1 MLHNAPRWKAI
12 DDARWRPDGEEV
24 AVAALLE
31 LVEEAAPEVAAH
43 MERTAR
49 LARVF
54 ALEVG
59 LSGSLLH
66 LVVRT
71 ARVHDVGKLAIP
83 PWVLE
88 KPGPLSRSERE
99 LMEAHSVTG
108 QKILERKPALV
119 SIGPLVRATHERWD
133 GNGYPDRLKG
143 SAIPIPSRIVS
154 VCDAFDALT
163 NPRAYRHV
171 GDDRHA
177 PSTSSVA
184 APGRSLTPG
193 LWSHFVPYLKIA
205 LTAGHTGRSVV
216 MKTRDRDCGRP
227 RRGHHAG
234 RSAGPGSCCGQRGL
248 LRRFVRPLRARRS
261 TTTACG

>member
-1 MLHNAPRWKAI
+1 VVHNAPRWKAI
-12 DDARWRPDGEEV
+12 DGARWRPDGEEV
-24 AVAALLE
+24 STAALLE
-31 LVEEAAPEVAAH
+31 LVEDAAPEVAAH

-49 LARVF
+49 LARIF

-59 LSGSLLH
+59 LSGPLLD

-88 KPGPLSRSERE
+88 KPGPLTRSERA

-108 QKILERKPALV
+108 QRILERKPALLG
-119 SIGPLVRATHERWD
+119 IGPLVRSTHERWD

-163 NPRAYRHV
+163 NPRPYR
-171 GDDRHA
+171 
-177 PSTSSVA
+177 SSVTIDTA
-184 APGRSLTPG
+184 LDELRGSSGTQFDPGVVEP
-193 LWSHFVPYLKIA
+193 FCA
-205 LTAGHTGRSVV
+205 LFENRI
-216 MKTRDRDCGRP
+216 DRWAHG
-227 RRGHHAG
+227 A
-234 RSAGPGSCCGQRGL
+234 
-248 LRRFVRPLRARRS
+248 
-261 TTTACG
+261 

>member
-1 MLHNAPRWKAI
+1 VVHNAPRWKAI
-12 DDARWRPDGEEV
+12 DGARWRPDSEEV

-31 LVEEAAPEVAAH
+31 LVEEAAPDVASH

-54 ALEVG
+54 GLEVG
-59 LSGSLLH
+59 LSGPLLH

-88 KPGPLSRSERE
+88 KPGPLSQAERA

-108 QKILERKPALV
+108 QKILERKPALL

-154 VCDAFDALT
+154 VCDAFDAIT
-163 NPRAYRHV
+163 NPRPYRRAV
-171 GDDRHA
+171 TID
-177 PSTSSVA
+177 S
-184 APGRSLTPG
+184 
-193 LWSHFVPYLKIA
+193 A
-205 LTAGHTGRSVV
+205 LDVV
-216 MKTRDRDCGRP
+216 
-227 RRGHHAG
+227 RRGSG
-234 RSAGPGSCCGQRGL
+234 TQFDPGVVEPFCALFENRIDRWAHG
-248 LRRFVRPLRARRS
+248 A
-261 TTTACG
+261 